1 MTLAAPADLL
11 APAWHA
17 SPDRDFTDGDLV
29 AELMAGCHDDKG
41 PYVMDP
47 EQRLVLDDWFAYRRT
62 PRGPKLAAFEGA
74 AIACRQNMKTG
85 VLKAAALGKVYIS
98 EQRLVVWSAHEFFAS
113 REAFRDLRI
122 LIESNPDMDRE
133 VLKVWTGAGSEAIEF
148 THDRRLIFKARTKSS
163 GRSLSGDTVILDE
176 AFALQPE
183 HIASLAPTLA
193 ARPDPQMLY
202 GSSAGLLTSSVLR
215 ALRDRGRGKAARLA
229 YAEWAAEQRPCLHP
243 ECDHAVGADGCA
255 LDDEALWRQANTA
268 IARGRMTVETI
279 AGLRQANAA
288 EPMKF
293 AREQLGWWDDPGADG
308 DLQPI
313 DGEKFAHLVTAT
325 KVGDAPV
332 FALDVSPRRTWACLV
347 AAGAVD
353 GVVVVEIP
361 SRRGVKTYQRGT
373 AWIIPTATKLAKKFP
388 GATVRLLAKSQAL
401 AFGPKLEELGFTVD
415 YVSMGDYPGMC
426 ASLAQRVDDGTV
438 GHRGELELTA
448 AVEAA
453 IAVEVGE
460 EQWRWGRRKSG
471 GDIAPVV
478 AMTLAVDG
486 AERGPDDGFN
496 VW

>member
-85 VLKAAALGKVYIS
+85 VLKAAALGKVYVS

-133 VLKVWTGAGSEAIEF
+133 VMKVWTGAGSEAIEF

-215 ALRDRGRGKAARLA
+215 ALRDRGRGQAARLA

-243 ECDHAVGADGCA
+243 ECDHAVGAEGCA
-255 LDDEALWRQANTA
+255 LDDEVLWRQANTA

-308 DLQPI
+308 ALQPI
-313 DGEKFAHLVTAT
+313 DGERFAKLVRPEKIAS
-325 KVGDAPV
+325 PV
-332 FALDVSPRRTWACLV
+332 FALDVSPRRTWAAVV
-347 AAGAVD
+347 AAGGDAGRVL
-353 GVVVVEIP
+353 VEIP
-361 SRRGVKTYQRGT
+361 SRKGEKAYQRGT
-373 AWIIPTATKLAKKFP
+373 AWIVPTFRRLAKRWP
-388 GATVRLLAKSQAL
+388 GARVRLLSKAQAVTF
-401 AFGPKLEELGFTVD
+401 APKLEELGFVVD
-415 YVSMGDYPGMC
+415 LVGMGDYPAMC
-426 ASLAQRVDDGTV
+426 AALAQRVDDGTV
-438 GHRGELELTA
+438 AHRGELELTA
-448 AVEAA
+448 SVDAS

-471 GDIAPVV
+471 GDITPLV

-486 AERGPDDGFN
+486 VGGDYDPMAN
-496 VW
+496 IL